1 LLAIYFGKFKRSLW
15 FRFFFLLTAISPDQC
30 GIAGTYHL
38 IFQPVN
44 ITHQLHPT
52 LCIFSKT
59 NNMALQPWRKAV
71 VTRIEEEADSTRR
84 FYIQVPELETFD
96 FKPGQFVTLDLPIHE
111 KPARRWRSYSI
122 ASWPNGTNE
131 IELVIVLLEGGAG
144 TTYLFN
150 EVKPGSEI
158 IMRGPQGVFTLPE
171 TIEKDMFFICTG
183 TGIAPFRS
191 MLHYISLHNIEHR
204 NLYLIFG
211 CRQKC
216 NLLYYDEMK
225 QLSETIQGFQY
236 IPTLSREEWE
246 GRKGYVHT
254 IYEELSM
261 EKRPAEFMLCGW
273 KNMIDEAKQRIQA
286 LGYDRKSI
294 HQELYG

>member
-1 LLAIYFGKFKRSLW
+1 
-15 FRFFFLLTAISPDQC
+15 
-30 GIAGTYHL
+30 
-38 IFQPVN
+38 
-44 ITHQLHPT
+44 
-52 LCIFSKT
+52 
-59 NNMALQPWRKAV
+59 MALQPWRKAV

-84 FYIQVPELETFD
+84 FYMKVPELETFD

-150 EVKPGSEI
+150 EVKEGSELI
-158 IMRGPQGVFTLPE
+158 LRGPQGVFTLPE
-171 TIEKDMFFICTG
+171 TIEKDLYFICTG

-191 MLHYISLHNIEHR
+191 MLNHISLHNIGHR

-211 CRQKC
+211 CRKKC
-216 NLLYYDEMK
+216 NLLYYEEMNELAK
-225 QLSETIQGFQY
+225 TIPGFQY

-254 IYEELSM
+254 IYEELAR
-261 EKRPAEFMLCGW
+261 EKPPAEFMLCGW

-286 LGYDRKSI
+286 MGYERKAI